1 MEKAVIVAMGRSAMG
16 RATKGSF
23 KHTRPEDLGAQ
34 VLTGVLEQVPSLDS
48 KLIDDVIVG
57 CAFPEAE
64 QGMNMA
70 KVIAAKAGLDESVSG
85 QTVNRFCSS
94 GLQTIA
100 TAANAIMANQAKV
113 IVAGGVESMSTIP
126 MGGNQITPD
135 PRLMNENVEELTT
148 MGITAENVATKYEI
162 SRTEQDAF
170 AEASH
175 RKSLAAREN
184 GTFAKEIIP
193 VKADVFNP
201 KTRQM
206 EQIVV
211 TEDEGIRPG
220 TTVESLAR
228 LRPVFKNGGSVTA
241 ANASQMTD
249 GAAFV
254 VVMAE
259 SLANELNLEPIAR
272 FVSFA
277 TAGVAAD
284 YMGLGPINAIPKALD
299 IADLELSD
307 MDLIELN
314 EAFASQSIACIRE
327 LNMDPEKVNVNGGA
341 ISLGH
346 PLGCTGAFLTIKVL
360 NELKKRNQKYGLVSM
375 CIGGGMG
382 AAGIFEL
389 V

>member
-206 EQIVV
+206 EQLVV

-299 IADLELSD
+299 IANLELSD

>member
-299 IADLELSD
+299 IANLELSD

>member
-34 VLTGVLEQVPSLDS
+34 VLTGVLEQVPNLDS

-135 PRLMNENVEELTT
+135 PRLMNENVKELTT
-148 MGITAENVATKYEI
+148 MGMTAENVATKYEI

-206 EQIVV
+206 EQMVV

-220 TTVESLAR
+220 TTVESLAK

-259 SLANELNLEPIAR
+259 SVAKELNLEPIAR

-277 TAGVAAD
+277 TAGVAAE

-299 IADLELSD
+299 LANLELAD
-307 MDLIELN
+307 IDLIELN
-314 EAFASQSIACIRE
+314 EAFASQSLACIRE
-327 LNMDPEKVNVNGGA
+327 LDMDPEKVNVNGGA

>member
-16 RATKGSF
+16 RASKGSF
-23 KHTRPEDLGAQ
+23 KNTRPEDLGAQ
-34 VLTGVLEQVPSLDS
+34 VLKGVLEKVPNLES

-70 KVIAAKAGLDESVSG
+70 KVIAAKAGLDQAVSG

-94 GLQTIA
+94 GLQSIA
-100 TAANAIMANQAKV
+100 TAANAIMAKQAKV

-135 PRLMNENVEELTT
+135 PTLMSQDHKELTT

-162 SRTEQDAF
+162 PRLRQDEF
-170 AEASH
+170 AAASH
-175 RKSLAAREN
+175 AKSLKAQEE
-184 GTFAKEIIP
+184 GKFAKEIIP
-193 VKADVFNP
+193 VYADVYNP

-206 EQIVV
+206 EKKLVDK
-211 TEDEGIRPG
+211 DEGIRPG
-220 TTVESLAR
+220 TTAEGLAR
-228 LRPVFKNGGSVTA
+228 LRPVFKAGGTVTA
-241 ANASQMTD
+241 ANSSQMTD

-259 SLANELNLEPIAR
+259 SLAKELNIKPIAN
-272 FVSFA
+272 FTSFSV
-277 TAGVAAD
+277 AGVPAEL
-284 YMGLGPINAIPKALD
+284 MGLGPINAIPKALD
-299 IADLELSD
+299 VAGLELSD
-307 MDLIELN
+307 IDLIELN
-314 EAFASQSIACIRE
+314 EAFAAQSLSCIDE
-327 LNMDPEKVNVNGGA
+327 LGINEEIVNVNGGA

-346 PLGCTGAFLTIKVL
+346 PLGCTGAFLTIKLL
-360 NELKKRNQKYGLVSM
+360 NELEARNKKHGIVSM